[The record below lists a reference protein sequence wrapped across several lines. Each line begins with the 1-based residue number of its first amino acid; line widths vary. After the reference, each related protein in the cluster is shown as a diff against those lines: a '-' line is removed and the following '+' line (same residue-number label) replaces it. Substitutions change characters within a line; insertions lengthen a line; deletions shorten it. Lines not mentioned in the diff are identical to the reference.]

1 MEITKKESDK
11 IKKQL
16 LAKLFEVTGGASD
29 REGLIAERSNDPMDQ
44 MQSRIDLDLAVTAIN
59 TNFETKKAIEVA
71 LDLLV
76 TGDYGVCQDCGD
88 PINPK
93 RLEALPWT
101 TLCIHCREAQDAER
115 KLRADD
121 MLAA

>member
-1 MEITKKESDK
+1 MKKKESDK

-16 LAKLFEVTGGASD
+16 LAKLFEVTGGASH
-29 REGLIAERSNDPMDQ
+29 REGLIAERSTDPMDQ

>member
-1 MEITKKESDK
+1 MTKKESDK
-11 IKKQL
+11 IKNQL
-16 LAKLFEVTGGASD
+16 LAKLLEVTGGASH

>member
-1 MEITKKESDK
+1 MTKKESDK
-11 IKKQL
+11 IKNQL
-16 LAKLFEVTGGASD
+16 LAKLLEVTGGASD

>member
-1 MEITKKESDK
+1 MTKRESDK
-11 IKKQL
+11 IKNRL
-16 LAKLFEVTGGASD
+16 LAKLSEVTGGASH

-59 TNFETKKAIEVA
+59 TNFETKKAVEAA
-71 LDLLV
+71 LDLLMS
-76 TGDYGVCQDCGD
+76 GDYGICQDCGD

-101 TLCIHCREAQDAER
+101 TLCIHCREAQDADQR
-115 KLRADD
+115 LRADAV
-121 MLAA
+121 LAA